1 MSVPKIDP
9 GAGVQ
14 VAPSGQDDEL
24 IARAAK
30 RTDWAGT
37 ALESAALDLGDVHG
51 NEGAALTNLAEVV
64 QEEATR
70 VSNLAEDI
78 ESHRPGDKQM
88 RYLGRRG
95 SPVGRPPSR

>member
-9 GAGVQ
+9 GAR
-14 VAPSGQDDEL
+14 APAAPTERDDEL

-37 ALESAALDLGDVHG
+37 ALESAAVDLDEAHG
-51 NEGAALTNLAEVV
+51 NEGAALTSLAEVV

-70 VSNLAEDI
+70 VSHLAEDI
-78 ESHRPGDKQM
+78 ESQRPTDRQTRSRSRPGAHM
-88 RYLGRRG
+88 
-95 SPVGRPPSR
+95 